1 VIQKNKGQ
9 PVTAPDYHGPLAV
22 DQIFRRNRIE
32 SAGNFYA
39 GGMVGNILFEAGEVK
54 HSRIGVDIRETGGR
68 WDDSLLEGGPVDVLI
83 RNNSFQDVTTP
94 YGGDFLKNAKIIPE
108 Q

>member
-1 VIQKNKGQ
+1 
-9 PVTAPDYHGPLAV
+9 
-22 DQIFRRNRIE
+22 
-32 SAGNFYA
+32 
-39 GGMVGNILFEAGEVK
+39 
-54 HSRIGVDIRETGGR
+54 VDIRETGGR

>member
-1 VIQKNKGQ
+1 
-9 PVTAPDYHGPLAV
+9 LAV
-22 DQIFRRNRIE
+22 DQVFRRNRIE

-94 YGGDFLKNAKIIPE
+94 YGGEFLKNAKIIPE